1 MIQALK
7 DRRTG
12 RGRHFTGP
20 ALLTIVA
27 VVLLAAG
34 CAGSVAPEKAST
46 VSSNSAAAQGE
57 GLTIPVGEITETPTF
72 YPVTVGETNMEI
84 IAVKAPDG
92 TIRTAFNTCQ
102 ICYSS
107 GRGYYELSG
116 GKLVCQNCGN
126 RFSASQLEV
135 ESGGCNPWPIFEK
148 DKTVTDSDITIS
160 QDFLEGSVKIFAN
173 WK

>member
-1 MIQALK
+1 MIRQS
-7 DRRTG
+7 RNSHGG
-12 RGRHFTGP
+12 RGRYFIG
-20 ALLTIVA
+20 LLTIVA
-27 VVLLAAG
+27 AVLLAAG
-34 CAGSVAPEKAST
+34 CAGGVAPEKEQTAASG
-46 VSSNSAAAQGE
+46 SASEGA
-57 GLTIPVGEITETPTF
+57 GLTIPVAEITETPSF
-72 YPVTVGETNMEI
+72 YPVTVGKTDMEI

-126 RFSASQLEV
+126 RFSTNQLEV
-135 ESGGCNPWPIFEK
+135 ESGGCNPWPIFAK

-160 QDFLEGSVKIFAN
+160 QDFLESSVKIFAN

>member
-1 MIQALK
+1 MIIKAGN
-7 DRRTG
+7 RAR
-12 RGRHFTGP
+12 RGRHFTAP
-20 ALLTIVA
+20 ALLAVA
-27 VVLLAAG
+27 MAVLLAGCSGAAG
-34 CAGSVAPEKAST
+34 QEKGATASPDG
-46 VSSNSAAAQGE
+46 AAAQGE
-57 GLTIPVGEITETPTF
+57 GLTIPVAEVTETPSF
-72 YPVTVGETNMEI
+72 YPVTVGETDMEV

-126 RFSASQLEV
+126 RFSAAQLEI

-148 DKTVTDSDITIS
+148 DKAVTDSDITIS

>member
-7 DRRTG
+7 DKRTG
-12 RGRHFTGP
+12 RIRHFT
-20 ALLTIVA
+20 ALLAIIA
-27 VVLLAAG
+27 AVLLAAG
-34 CAGSVAPEKAST
+34 CAGGVAPEKGQVAASGS
-46 VSSNSAAAQGE
+46 VSEGA
-57 GLTIPVGEITETPTF
+57 GLTIPVAEISETPSF
-72 YPVTVGETNMEI
+72 YPVTVGKTDMEV

-116 GKLVCQNCGN
+116 DKLVCQNCGN
-126 RFSASQLEV
+126 RFSTNQLEV
-135 ESGGCNPWPIFEK
+135 ESGGCNPWPIFAK

-160 QDFLEGSVKIFAN
+160 QDFLEGSVKIFSN